1 MIAVAPAMLE
11 VLFFARLR
19 EQLGVDRL
27 QVPFSERVAT
37 LAALQDYLI
46 SEHGPDWAQ
55 ALQAENVL
63 RAVNQD
69 MAELD
74 VVLSAGDEV
83 AFFPPV
89 TGG

>member
-1 MIAVAPAMLE
+1 MVLQVMLE

-19 EQLGVDRL
+19 EQLGVAHL
-27 QVPFSERVAT
+27 QVPFSDAVAT
-37 LAALQDYLI
+37 VAGLQDQLI
-46 SEHGPDWAQ
+46 AEHGELWGQ
-55 ALQAENVL
+55 VLQAENVL

-69 MAELD
+69 MVSLD
-74 VVLSAGDEV
+74 CKLAAGDEV

>member
-1 MIAVAPAMLE
+1 MLE

-19 EQLGVDRL
+19 EQLGVAQL
-27 QVPFSERVAT
+27 QVPYSAAVAT
-37 LAALQDYLI
+37 LAALQEHLI
-46 SEHGPDWAQ
+46 AEHGELWAQ

-69 MAELD
+69 MVSLD
-74 VVLSAGDEV
+74 CVLAAGDEV